1 MIIKRT
7 KRFEKDFTNLPKQV
21 QERIISQTIP
31 TLFANSKDKSLQAKK
46 IKGETNRWSISVD
59 IYYCITLEV
68 NKGVIVFRCIGPKGH
83 F

>member
-7 KRFEKDFTNLPKQV
+7 KRFDKDFMALPKQV
-21 QERIISQTIP
+21 QERIINQTIP
-31 TLFANSKDKSLQAKK
+31 TLFTNSKDKSLQAKK
-46 IKGETNRWSISVD
+46 IKEETNRWCISVD

-68 NKGVIVFRCIGPKGH
+68 SEGVVIFRCIGPKGN